1 MPPLAYT
8 SPPPHSE
15 AGWNGICIIFSCK
28 TLPLTIIT
36 GDTAVRPMR
45 ITIHSPKGS
54 WSYVTVE
61 EIPEGVLKGFA
72 ALDALYRKQAP
83 YTAGHSHYY

>member
-1 MPPLAYT
+1 
-8 SPPPHSE
+8 
-15 AGWNGICIIFSCK
+15 
-28 TLPLTIIT
+28 
-36 GDTAVRPMR
+36 MR
-45 ITIHSPKGS
+45 ITIHSLKGS